1 MAGTLA
7 LLDKSGKADKPRGEI
22 EFGLE
27 WVHDEAVA
35 AELQAVAERAAREA
49 AAKAGEYST
58 HTP

>member
-1 MAGTLA
+1 M
-7 LLDKSGKADKPRGEI
+7 LDKSGKADKPRGEI